1 MKKNFEASDKWLKC
15 FIEQHGITL
24 KINKG
29 KTNTINS
36 PQDPS
41 CSLVV
46 EAVEPE
52 CEEIKI
58 EEHPVLP
65 NILDPGQPEVD
76 EARQHDDLPSQGTI
90 ESQSGNQLPTNKHCG
105 RDVHCEW
112 LNDMT
117 QKFSEKLSDYLWE
130 PGGICGKIHPAGG
143 VWVT

>member
-1 MKKNFEASDKWLKC
+1 MKRNFEPSDKGLKC

-52 CEEIKI
+52 FKS
-58 EEHPVLP
+58 LP
-65 NILDPGQPEVD
+65 
-76 EARQHDDLPSQGTI
+76 
-90 ESQSGNQLPTNKHCG
+90 
-105 RDVHCEW
+105 W
-112 LNDMT
+112 LVNRKDT
-117 QKFSEKLSDYLWE
+117 HRFHERW
-130 PGGICGKIHPAGG
+130 
-143 VWVT
+143 

>member
-1 MKKNFEASDKWLKC
+1 MKRNFEPSDKGLKC

-65 NILDPGQPEVD
+65 NILDLGQPE
-76 EARQHDDLPSQGTI
+76 ADD
-90 ESQSGNQLPTNKHCG
+90 NRNA
-105 RDVHCEW
+105 
-112 LNDMT
+112 M
-117 QKFSEKLSDYLWE
+117 EKISY
-130 PGGICGKIHPAGG
+130 K
-143 VWVT
+143 